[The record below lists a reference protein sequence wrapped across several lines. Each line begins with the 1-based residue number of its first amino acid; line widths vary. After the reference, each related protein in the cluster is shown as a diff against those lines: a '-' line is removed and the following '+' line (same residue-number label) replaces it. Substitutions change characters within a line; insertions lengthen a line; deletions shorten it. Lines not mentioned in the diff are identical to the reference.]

1 MEDLEI
7 ILEKS
12 SKAGTKYD
20 SKIQTVR
27 NFMHEDYSVAKLKE
41 HAPELGILGLVYE
54 LLSWDKKYERA
65 IMASGS
71 EWIKAIV
78 VKDFETMVALAE
90 HVREQ
95 KLPKVKIIPLDALS
109 TVGKAVSKTGTN
121 QMLSDYIQCSE
132 EHRHLAEFLFGN
144 IAVVNSQEDAFK
156 ASNSGYNVVTM
167 GGDFVKPNS
176 SSVVI
181 DINSRISKIAGII
194 SMSMS
199 VQGLLESVSVLKK
212 HTSSR
217 KSAIQKAA
225 ESLVERA
232 SRGIIL
238 R

>member
-199 VQGLLESVSVLKK
+199 VQGLLESVSD
-212 HTSSR
+212 
-217 KSAIQKAA
+217 
-225 ESLVERA
+225 
-232 SRGIIL
+232 
-238 R
+238 